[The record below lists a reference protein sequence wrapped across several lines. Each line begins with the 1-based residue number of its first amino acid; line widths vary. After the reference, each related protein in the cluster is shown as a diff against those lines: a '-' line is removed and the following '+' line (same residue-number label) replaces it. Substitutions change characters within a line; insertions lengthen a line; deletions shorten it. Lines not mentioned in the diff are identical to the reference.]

1 MKKML
6 NKSRILPLAAAVLAV
21 VTAIVYAGAKARE
34 NAPAIIILLAAAAVL
49 ELVAVAVRKAS
60 FLEYLPFVCA
70 LAGLAVFI
78 DLAFDEIGDILS
90 KINMDGLSASWIAS
104 AVLLVVT
111 VIAAALATVWPAKD

>member
-1 MKKML
+1 MKNML
-6 NKSRILPLAAAVLAV
+6 NKSSILPLAAAVLAA
-21 VTAIVYAGAKARE
+21 VTAVVYAGAKARE
-34 NAPAIIILLAAAAVL
+34 NAPLIIALLAVAAVL
-49 ELVAVAVRKAS
+49 ELVAVSVRKAP
-60 FLEYLPFVCA
+60 FLEYIPFVCA

>member
-1 MKKML
+1 MKNML
-6 NKSRILPLAAAVLAV
+6 NKSSILPLAAAVLAA

-34 NAPAIIILLAAAAVL
+34 NAPLIIALLAAAAVL
-49 ELVAVAVRKAS
+49 ELVAVAVRKAP
-60 FLEYLPFVCA
+60 FLEYLPFACA

-90 KINMDGLSASWIAS
+90 KINMDGLSTSWIAS

-111 VIAAALATVWPAKD
+111 VIAAALATVWPARD

>member
-1 MKKML
+1 MKNML
-6 NKSRILPLAAAVLAV
+6 NKSSILPLAAAVLAA
-21 VTAIVYAGAKARE
+21 VTAIDYAGAKARE
-34 NAPAIIILLAAAAVL
+34 NAPLIIALLAAAAVL
-49 ELVAVAVRKAS
+49 ELVAVAVRKTP

-90 KINMDGLSASWIAS
+90 KINMDGLSTSWIAS

-111 VIAAALATVWPAKD
+111 VIAAALATVWPARD

>member
-6 NKSRILPLAAAVLAV
+6 NKSSILPLAAAVLAV

-34 NAPAIIILLAAAAVL
+34 NTPAIIILLAAAAVL

>member
-6 NKSRILPLAAAVLAV
+6 NKSSILPLAAAVLAV

>member
-6 NKSRILPLAAAVLAV
+6 NKSSILPLTAAVLAV

>member
-1 MKKML
+1 MKNIL
-6 NKSRILPLAAAVLAV
+6 NKSSILPLAAAVLAA

-34 NAPAIIILLAAAAVL
+34 NAPLIIALLAAAAVL
-49 ELVAVAVRKAS
+49 EVVTVAVRKAP
-60 FLEYLPFVCA
+60 FLEYIPFVCV

-90 KINMDGLSASWIAS
+90 KINMDGLSTSWIAS

-111 VIAAALATVWPAKD
+111 AIAAALATVWPARD

>member
-1 MKKML
+1 MKNML
-6 NKSRILPLAAAVLAV
+6 NKSSILPLAAAVLAA
-21 VTAIVYAGAKARE
+21 VTAVVYAGAKARE
-34 NAPAIIILLAAAAVL
+34 NTPLIIALLAAAAVL
-49 ELVAVAVRKAS
+49 ELVAVAVRKAP
-60 FLEYLPFVCA
+60 FLEYIPFVCA

>member
-6 NKSRILPLAAAVLAV
+6 NKSSILPLAAAVLAV
-21 VTAIVYAGAKARE
+21 VTAIVYDGAKARE

>member
-1 MKKML
+1 M
-6 NKSRILPLAAAVLAV
+6 NKSSILPLAAAVLAV

>member
-1 MKKML
+1 MKNML
-6 NKSRILPLAAAVLAV
+6 NKSSILPLAAAMLAA

-34 NAPAIIILLAAAAVL
+34 NAPLIIALLAAAAVL
-49 ELVAVAVRKAS
+49 EVAAVAVRKAH
-60 FLEYLPFVCA
+60 FLEYIPFVCA

-90 KINMDGLSASWIAS
+90 KINMDGLSTSWIAS

-111 VIAAALATVWPAKD
+111 VIAAALATVWPARD

>member
-6 NKSRILPLAAAVLAV
+6 NKSSILPLAAAVLAV

-60 FLEYLPFVCA
+60 WSTSP
-70 LAGLAVFI
+70 
-78 DLAFDEIGDILS
+78 
-90 KINMDGLSASWIAS
+90 LSAPWPGWPCLSTWLLTKS
-104 AVLLVVT
+104 AT
-111 VIAAALATVWPAKD
+111 SSPKSTWTA